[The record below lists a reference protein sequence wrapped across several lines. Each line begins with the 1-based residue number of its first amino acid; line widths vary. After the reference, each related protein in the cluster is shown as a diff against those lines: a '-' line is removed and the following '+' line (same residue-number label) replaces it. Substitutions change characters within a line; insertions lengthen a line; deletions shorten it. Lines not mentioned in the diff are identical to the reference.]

1 MEQLKTIK
9 QCLVSAV
16 QTQLGDLKKT
26 DAKELG
32 EVIDMIKDLEEAM
45 YYCSITEAMEK
56 SAEEKEQGNMN
67 VNYYMEPMYYRGQ
80 SRDSMGRYVSGGGRR
95 GYDEPMYYDGNSD
108 SQSGSMGQSGSQS
121 GGTRNY
127 VPYMEYA
134 PYMMR
139 DNRWR
144 DEHFGDKSGISRRMY
159 MEGKQYHGDDQQ
171 SMKELEHYI
180 KDLGDDLTD
189 MIKESS
195 TEEKQ
200 VLSTKLQQ
208 LATKI
213 NK

>member
-1 MEQLKTIK
+1 MEQLKNIK

-80 SRDSMGRYVSGGGRR
+80 ARDSMGRYTSGGRR
-95 GYDEPMYYDGNSD
+95 GYEEPMYYDGSD
-108 SQSGSMGQSGSQS
+108 SQS

-180 KDLGDDLTD
+180 KDLGEDLTD

-195 TEEKQ
+195 QEEKQ